1 MRDIVEHIYW
11 GQAHKE
17 VYASMEW
24 VEIHMK
30 NTIMLWDIGLDE
42 SSGMMDIV
50 ATIGYKRVQDYA
62 KLFLGNR

>member
-1 MRDIVEHIYW
+1 
-11 GQAHKE
+11 
-17 VYASMEW
+17 MEW

-50 ATIGYKRVQDYA
+50 ATIGYKRVQDYSMIGRN
-62 KLFLGNR
+62 LFWQSIVCNGFVGCFH